1 MNEKRD
7 RTGASIGEKCCRSLV
22 TRQQK
27 DLECPW
33 MRVKQCCVSWW
44 HERKQVPLAL
54 GGQAQVQRHPCVAVG
69 WETWPFTRSNCFPTP
84 GGPCGRL
91 EAARHG
97 PPPAVRGTV
106 GIQGGRAWFTINS
119 IDARSADSKA
129 VAYQRM
135 SSSRIFSR
143 LLLCHQLT
151 VQRLLN
157 EM

>member
-1 MNEKRD
+1 MGHLESGRRD
-7 RTGASIGEKCCRSLV
+7 SSAHTRATNKLRSHWAAEYSSRGVL
-22 TRQQK
+22 
-27 DLECPW
+27 
-33 MRVKQCCVSWW
+33 SS
-44 HERKQVPLAL
+44 
-54 GGQAQVQRHPCVAVG
+54 GGR
-69 WETWPFTRSNCFPTP
+69 ETWPFTRSNCFPTP

-129 VAYQRM
+129 VAYRRM

>member
-1 MNEKRD
+1 MSSVIASVNELRSYRAAKYRS
-7 RTGASIGEKCCRSLV
+7 RGVLCCS
-22 TRQQK
+22 
-27 DLECPW
+27 
-33 MRVKQCCVSWW
+33 
-44 HERKQVPLAL
+44 
-54 GGQAQVQRHPCVAVG
+54 G
-69 WETWPFTRSNCFPTP
+69 WETWSFTRSNCFPTP

-97 PPPAVRGTV
+97 PPPTVPRTV
-106 GIQGGRAWFTINS
+106 GIQGGRVWFTIDS
-119 IDARSADSKA
+119 IDAHSADSKA

-135 SSSRIFSR
+135 SSSRTFSR